1 KPTGPVAQVAAAK
14 PTGPVAQVAA
24 PAAKPAAQ
32 PAAKPAAQ
40 PVAAAKPANQSDAP
54 AAQRLPAGITAAKP
68 AAAPVAAAPAR
79 PVAVSGAAAAKPSAS
94 AAPMAAKKGSV
105 PVRPGASAQGFM
117 AGSKPP
123 APSGPADPSSL
134 KALARALNPGSA
146 PAASTAA
153 EPGIPAE
160 AAIFAKQ
167 IEQMR
172 GASERD
178 QVVSILLDCMTQYVE
193 HVGLFVLQSKQL
205 VCLDGRGPDH
215 VVMSLK
221 WFTVATEEK
230 SPFNDVLATQ
240 QPHIGPLPDT
250 PQNRSAMSALGSSTG
265 ALLLIPLV
273 VGSRGIGVIYGDE
286 LKGDLR
292 PLGPAFRALAQEAGA
307 AFTRIILQRKRAQ

>member
-1 KPTGPVAQVAAAK
+1 VAAPAAAK
-14 PTGPVAQVAA
+14 PAAQPAAA

-32 PAAKPAAQ
+32 PAAAAKPAGQSDAPVAQKPAAAITASKPAAQ
-40 PVAAAKPANQSDAP
+40 P
-54 AAQRLPAGITAAKP
+54 
-68 AAAPVAAAPAR
+68 AAAPAR
-79 PVAVSGAAAAKPSAS
+79 PASVSAPAKPTAS
-94 AAPMAAKKGSV
+94 AAPQAAKK
-105 PVRPGASAQGFM
+105 SAAPAAGFM

-134 KALARALNPGSA
+134 KALARALNPSGA
-146 PAASTAA
+146 PAPTAAA
-153 EPGIPAE
+153 EPALPAE

-167 IEQMR
+167 IEQLR
-172 GASERD
+172 AASERD
-178 QVVSILLDCMTQYVE
+178 QVVTILLDCMIQYAE

-230 SPFNDVLATQ
+230 SPFNDVLAAQ

-250 PQNRSAMSALGSSTG
+250 PQNRAAMSALGSSTG
-265 ALLLIPLV
+265 ALLLLPLL
-273 VGSRGIGVIYGDE
+273 VGNRGIGVIYGDE

-307 AFTRIILQRKRAQ
+307 AFTRIIIQRKRAQ